1 MMVSVLGICPS
12 ARLSTQNPPGPNVT
26 VSVVTPVPAG
36 TYSLAL
42 ISDSTFHVPR
52 KYSNFLC
59 SGPGF
64 GPSGGACASESAVN
78 PQIRMTPAND
88 RMLILF
94 SFESALTIAGAPL
107 FFYRE
112 RSGSKLDLMLLLGC
126 CCTDHQRL
134 CLCRSSCPSTRQILG
149 AFRRGDWHADY
160 LPSIK
165 PKCVAVTATEGPD
178 IIQDTARQP
187 AIS

>member
-26 VSVVTPVPAG
+26 VAVVTPLPAG

-64 GPSGGACASESAVN
+64 GPSSGACASESAVN
-78 PQIRMTPAND
+78 PQTRMTPTDD
-88 RMLILF
+88 RMLIFF
-94 SFESALTIAGAPL
+94 SFESALTIACAPL
-107 FFYRE
+107 LYRE
-112 RSGSKLDLMLLLGC
+112 GSGSKLYLMLLLRH

-134 CLCRSSCPSTRQILG
+134 CRCRSSCPFTRQIHG
-149 AFRRGDWHADY
+149 TVRRGDWHCR
-160 LPSIK
+160 LP
-165 PKCVAVTATEGPD
+165 A
-178 IIQDTARQP
+178 QHH
-187 AIS
+187 